1 VKNFQLPRNVTSST
15 EMNIFHICFSVI
27 CRAPLLDHFPTLL
40 DCGGLTRG
48 SGSFKFENMW
58 LKAEGFVELVI
69 QWWDSYHFFGTPC
82 FVPTSKLKQLK
93 ADLILWNKEVFGN
106 VEVRKKALLE
116 EIQTPNG
123 LEEERELAGD
133 KRDRKEKAKNDLAEV
148 ALMQEIYW
156 RQKSR
161 ATRGSFIVLLTL
173 TEDNFISSLCINGNV
188 TSEIRVD

>member
-1 VKNFQLPRNVTSST
+1 LG
-15 EMNIFHICFSVI
+15 NIE
-27 CRAPLLDHFPTLL
+27 T
-40 DCGGLTRG
+40 
-48 SGSFKFENMW
+48 
-58 LKAEGFVELVI
+58 
-69 QWWDSYHFFGTPC
+69 
-82 FVPTSKLKQLK
+82 
-93 ADLILWNKEVFGN
+93 
-106 VEVRKKALLE
+106 RKKALLE